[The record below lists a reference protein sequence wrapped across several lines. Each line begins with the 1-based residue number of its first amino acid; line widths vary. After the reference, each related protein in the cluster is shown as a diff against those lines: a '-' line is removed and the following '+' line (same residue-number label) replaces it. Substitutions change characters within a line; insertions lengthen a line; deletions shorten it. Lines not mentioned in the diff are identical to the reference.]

1 MCFDFAQWL
10 CCCVVGLREREN
22 ELRKR
27 SDEAAVKSDLII
39 KTEKYIKFPFLSAT
53 VCIINE
59 HDQLSVTAS
68 GQKLSERTRLVLRDL
83 INMLITN
90 SNKDLENFTIRL
102 SASKSL
108 FW

>member
-1 MCFDFAQWL
+1 M
-10 CCCVVGLREREN
+10 REREN
-22 ELRKR
+22 ELRER

-39 KTEKYIKFPFLSAT
+39 KTEKTEKYIKFSFLSAT

-59 HDQLSVTAS
+59 NDQLSVTAS

-83 INMLITN
+83 INMLIRK
-90 SNKDLENFTIRL
+90 SNKDLGNFTIRL